1 MKMIRKLLPPLALVG
16 ALALVPVTASSFAA
30 TDTTNYQELEKF
42 MSVYERVKA
51 NYVDQVD
58 DHTLIKGAIDGM
70 LSALDP
76 HSSYAEAS
84 DFDQLKTTT
93 DGNYGGLGLTV
104 SIEDGA
110 VKVIAPT
117 EDTPAWRAGIKS
129 GDYIT
134 HINGELVY
142 GLNLDE
148 AVVKMRGDPGTPIKL
163 TIVRPGRDKPLRRL
177 HEPRADRAPSGQVG
191 DQGRHRH
198 HQHQHLLRQCRRR
211 RPSRRCCRSTRRPA
225 GKPLGYIVDLRSNP
239 GGLLDQAVDVSD
251 AFLDSGEIVSQRGRE
266 KDDIERYY
274 ARPGDM
280 AHGLPVI
287 VLVDAGT
294 ASASEIVAGALQDHR
309 RALIMGEK
317 SFGKGSVQTV
327 VQTGPD
333 SALRLTTARYY
344 TPSGRSVQAGGIDPD
359 IAVPQLSDRGLQGS
373 QGRPRGGS
381 SPAPARPGQGRGQA
395 ARGRRLAGP
404 ALHPDRRPAREAG
417 HQGLPA
423 RLCAEDA
430 EAPGRSGDD
439 GVGGHR
445 RRNRARRRMN
455 QAVAAPAPT
464 TGSLSTAALARL
476 HRLAAS
482 AGAAR
487 RSARLAISRRT
498 LPVRDVLLA
507 ALAAWRGDP
516 ARGPRLHRARAI
528 VNARAR

>member
-1 MKMIRKLLPPLALVG
+1 MKFTAKLLPPLALVG
-16 ALALVPVTASSFAA
+16 ALALVPVTATSFAA
-30 TDTTNYQELEKF
+30 ADTTNYQELEKF

-51 NYVDQVD
+51 NYVDKVD

-84 DFDQLKTTT
+84 DFDALKTTT
-93 DGNYGGLGLTV
+93 EGNYGGLGLTV

-148 AVVKMRGDPGTPIKL
+148 AVAKMRGDPGTPIKL
-163 TIVRPGRDKPLRRL
+163 TIVRPGRDKPLDFAMNRERIEL
-177 HEPRADRAPSGQVG
+177 RPVKWEIKDGIGIININTFSGNVADATKSA
-191 DQGRHRH
+191 
-198 HQHQHLLRQCRRR
+198 LL
-211 RPSRRCCRSTRRPA
+211 SIDKATG

-333 SALRLTTARYY
+333 AALRLTTARYY

-359 IAVPQLSDRGLQGS
+359 IAVPQLTDEDYK
-373 QGRPRGGS
+373 
-381 SPAPARPGQGRGQA
+381 
-395 ARGRRLAGP
+395 
-404 ALHPDRRPAREAG
+404 DRRVVREADLRR
-417 HQGLPA
+417 HLLAQA
-423 RLCAEDA
+423 KVEDKLL
-430 EAPGRSGDD
+430 EGDD
-439 GVGGHR
+439 TPDPR
-445 RRNRARRRMN
+445 FI
-455 QAVAAPAPT
+455 Q
-464 TGSLSTAALARL
+464 TAAQLEKQGIKDFQLDYALKTLKRL
-476 HRLAAS
+476 VGPVTTAS
-482 AGAAR
+482 A
-487 RSARLAISRRT
+487 S
-498 LPVRDVLLA
+498 LPKKTR
-507 ALAAWRGDP
+507 
-516 ARGPRLHRARAI
+516 
-528 VNARAR
+528 